1 MKFIIASLLLIGIV
15 VAHPPSQPIEASEKP
30 LTQANEKPIITEANE
45 KPIAKANE
53 KPITETN
60 EKPIAEANEKPITE
74 ANEKPITEATET
86 SAGESRSDDKFSMK
100 VYYEALCPDSR
111 KLMADLGREY
121 QEFKKYVKLDFVP
134 FGRAE
139 SLDAEGNEFKCH
151 HGPKECVGN
160 KVHACGIKY
169 LTSQDAQ
176 QQFAVCQMIIDADP
190 TGKEVFIYI

>member
-1 MKFIIASLLLIGIV
+1 MKFIVASLLLIGIV
-15 VAHPPSQPIEASEKP
+15 AAHPPSQYIEASEKPIATEANKKPITEASEKP
-30 LTQANEKPIITEANE
+30 LT
-45 KPIAKANE
+45 
-53 KPITETN
+53 
-60 EKPIAEANEKPITE
+60 EANEKPITE

-121 QEFKKYVKLDFVP
+121 PQFKKYVKLDFVP

-176 QQFAVCQMIIDADP
+176 QQFAVCQMLIDANP
-190 TGKEVFIYI
+190 TGKEVFYLYSN